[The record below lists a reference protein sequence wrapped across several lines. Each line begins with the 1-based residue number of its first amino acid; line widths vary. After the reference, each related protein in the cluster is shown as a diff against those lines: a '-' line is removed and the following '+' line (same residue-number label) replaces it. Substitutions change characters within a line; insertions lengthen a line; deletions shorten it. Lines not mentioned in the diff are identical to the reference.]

1 MATTIGL
8 VVAVAVVAWS
18 YHGVWTIS
26 RAAGS
31 AVGGAGLVLLLVARW
46 QLGAA
51 FSVQAK
57 ARHLVTTGVYARI
70 RNPIYVAGEI
80 LLLGAA
86 IVLRSWMPLL
96 IAAVTVPIQIM
107 RARREAD
114 VLREAFGQEYEA
126 YRARTWF

>member
-1 MATTIGL
+1 L
-8 VVAVAVVAWS
+8 
-18 YHGVWTIS
+18 
-26 RAAGS
+26 
-31 AVGGAGLVLLLVARW
+31 
-46 QLGAA
+46 
-51 FSVQAK
+51 
-57 ARHLVTTGVYARI
+57 
-70 RNPIYVAGEI
+70 PEI